1 MDTMHF
7 EAETFNDIA
16 IIGEI
21 DIPEEALL
29 HPNVQDLESCLSKRC
44 MTSIV
49 HKPVLGTANKNKT
62 ELYGWNH
69 GVGLHTDN
77 NGYIYLVIL
86 NDIIGDIYGE
96 DYNRL
101 PYKKGS
107 IIKIND
113 FKQHAVQQRGYAMA
127 LFIGVFDNECN
138 DHAMSLLKDGL
149 TSLCQNH
156 ANEYAPN
163 CHDQT
168 LKNNF
173 YL

>member
-1 MDTMHF
+1 MHYK
-7 EAETFNDIA
+7 AKILNDIA
-16 IIGEI
+16 IIGNI
-21 DIPEEALL
+21 NIPKETLL

-49 HKPVLGTANKNKT
+49 HKPVLGTTNKNMT
-62 ELYGWNH
+62 ELYGWNY

-77 NGYIYLVIL
+77 NGYIYLLIL
-86 NDIIGDIYGE
+86 NDIVGDIYGE

-101 PYKKGS
+101 QYIQGS

-113 FKQHAVQQRGYAMA
+113 FKQHAVLQRGYAMA
-127 LFIGVFDNECN
+127 LFIGVFDKECD
-138 DHAMSLLKDGL
+138 DHAISLLKNGL
-149 TSLCQNH
+149 KSLCH
-156 ANEYAPN
+156 PNENESTPK

>member
-1 MDTMHF
+1 MQCNT
-7 EAETFNDIA
+7 EACNDIA

-21 DIPEEALL
+21 SIPEEALL
-29 HPNVQDLESCLSKRC
+29 HPNMQDLESCLSKRC

-49 HKPVLGTANKNKT
+49 HKPVLGTTNQNKT

-86 NDIIGDIYGE
+86 NDINGDIYGE

-101 PYKKGS
+101 PYKQGS

-127 LFIGVFDNECN
+127 LFVGAFDAEC
-138 DHAMSLLKDGL
+138 DEHAISLLKNGL
-149 TSLCQNH
+149 KSLYH
-156 ANEYAPN
+156 PIADESAPK

-168 LKNNF
+168 LNNDF
-173 YL
+173 YF